1 MLDHAPGPRPRDLP
15 DPVWERPRFMKMK
28 ARQLLH
34 QAARLAADAST
45 LGAVCRRSEIESLR
59 DDAHRLLDL
68 RTQKL
73 NDLVRAGSHP
83 ATQHTAAAWGAQP
96 GEPLPLFLRALRRT
110 LLALRVRVDV
120 VDQLIDT
127 GGQGEGKKGEG
138 SKGGRKGEKGGRKG
152 KGKG

>member
-45 LGAVCRRSEIESLR
+45 LGAVGRRSEIESLR
-59 DDAHRLLDL
+59 DEAHRLLDL

-110 LLALRVRVDV
+110 LLALRVREKV
-120 VDQLIDT
+120 VHKLLDT
-127 GGQGEGKKGEG
+127 GGQGEGE
-138 SKGGRKGEKGGRKG
+138 KGGRKKGKGKGGGRKG

>member
-83 ATQHTAAAWGAQP
+83 ATHHTRAAWGAQP

-110 LLALRVRVDV
+110 LLALRVREEV
-120 VDQLIDT
+120 VHKLIDT
-127 GGQGEGKKGEG
+127 GGQGE
-138 SKGGRKGEKGGRKG
+138 GEKGGRKG
-152 KGKG
+152 KGKGGGRKGKGKG